1 MSQFFGV
8 SASILRSKRVIKL
21 DLRDKQEV
29 ELFKLI
35 RAAKRTRF
43 GQKHQFTDLQR
54 YEDFQDEV
62 PLSFYSDMRDQI
74 DDIKREALNVCWPGR
89 VRKFAVSAGTSGN
102 GKHLPLTTDRLI
114 SDKKFMRKIA
124 WSYFRQRPNIFR
136 LWGKHISLPGS
147 VEDFSGF
154 RIGEISAFT
163 ARHVPWW
170 LSPFQLIDTEELT
183 KLPLNKKIE
192 LVLEQSVDKNIRV
205 ISSAPSWTLTLF
217 QRLLKRTG
225 ANSISEIWPN
235 LKLLVC
241 GGVKLANYRPHLQQ
255 LIGKSD
261 IDFIETYGASEGY
274 FAFTDKL
281 DRDDL
286 KLVIDNKIFYEFIP
300 NPLPDP
306 DSLAIQETLPVW
318 EVEPET
324 PYAMIVSTN
333 AGLWRY
339 AMNDIVQFTQTDPPR
354 IKVMG
359 RVSEML
365 DDYGEALYAYEAE
378 QALREAASEFDLDIG
393 TFTIGA
399 QLENERSIPYHS
411 WFVQTYETIHR
422 DTLDHLGKRID
433 KQLQEMNR
441 HYGIRRETDALG
453 EPQIYSI
460 DQQQINYWLEDHNK
474 QKAQGKLPSILR
486 NKEDIRFFS

>member
-1 MSQFFGV
+1 M
-8 SASILRSKRVIKL
+8 

-35 RAAKRTRF
+35 RAAKSTRF
-43 GQKHQFTDLQR
+43 GQNHRFTDLQR
-54 YEDFQDEV
+54 YEDFQEEV
-62 PLSFYSDMRDQI
+62 PLSFYSDLTDQI
-74 DDIKREALNVCWPGR
+74 ADIKKGALNIAWPGK
-89 VRKFAVSAGTSGN
+89 VQQFAVSAGTSGT
-102 GKHLPLTTDRLI
+102 GKHLPLTPDRLR
-114 SDKKFMRKIA
+114 SDKLFMRKIVR
-124 WSYFRQRPNIFR
+124 SYFRQRPNIFR
-136 LWGKHISLPGS
+136 LWGQHISLPGS
-147 VEDFSGF
+147 LEDSTDLQ
-154 RIGEISAFT
+154 IGEISAFT

-170 LSPFQLIDTEELT
+170 LSPFQLINTEELVEM
-183 KLPLNKKIE
+183 PFSQKITR
-192 LVLEQSVDKNIRV
+192 VLDKAIDKDVRV
-205 ISSAPSWTLTLF
+205 VSSAPSWILTLF
-217 QRLLKRTG
+217 QRLLKKSG
-225 ANSISEIWPN
+225 VNAVADVWPN

-241 GGVKLANYRPHLQQ
+241 GGVKLANYRPHLEQ

-274 FAFTDKL
+274 FAYTDKL
-281 DRDDL
+281 EKDDL
-286 KLVIDNKIFYEFIP
+286 KLVIDNEIFYEFIP

-306 DSLAIQETLPVW
+306 DSLAIQETVPIW
-318 EVEPET
+318 EVEADT

-378 QALREAASEFDLDIG
+378 QALRDVAAELDLDIG

-399 QLENERSIPYHS
+399 HLENERAVPRHS
-411 WFVQTYETIHR
+411 WFVQTYETLHR
-422 DTLDHLGKRID
+422 DTLDRLVSKID
-433 KQLQEMNR
+433 KQLQENNR
-441 HYGIRRETDALG
+441 HYAIRRETDALG
-453 EPQIYSI
+453 EPQIHSI

-474 QKAQGKLPSILR
+474 QKAQGKLPSILQ
-486 NKEDIRFFS
+486 KEEDIQFFK